1 MLIKSAV
8 TEPESRAP
16 STTIRQDLCH
26 GAGVHGRHK
35 GWFSEFRTEQSQ
47 KIRQPVASLLETTPQ
62 KGPPRQAEA
71 AARRHSQGKVVS
83 LQVPCAT
90 PSSNFWELEVCD
102 FCDISPPP
110 RQADAGAP
118 PPGGGDRP
126 PEERLCWGGLGESR
140 PAALP
145 RGRPSPTS
153 ACRCPAAPCSWGSSG
168 PRPAGHPR
176 RRG

>member
-1 MLIKSAV
+1 MKSAV

-71 AARRHSQGKVVS
+71 AARRHSQGKAVS

-118 PPGGGDRP
+118 PPRGGRQTT
-126 PEERLCWGGLGESR
+126 GGAPVLGRAGRES
-140 PAALP
+140 A
-145 RGRPSPTS
+145 RGSP
-153 ACRCPAAPCSWGSSG
+153 
-168 PRPAGHPR
+168 PRPAESYKR
-176 RRG
+176 L